1 MTDISIFHFVLLA
14 LASYRLTEVVVEDV
28 VLNRVRLKIW
38 KKFPP
43 ENEGIG
49 YLFTCTKCASIWTSA
64 LLVLMYTINQGTA
77 IVIGSILAVSAIV
90 RLLTALVDH

>member
-1 MTDISIFHFVLLA
+1 MTDISIFHFAILA
-14 LASYRLTEVVVEDV
+14 LASYRLTGVVVEDV
-28 VLNRVRLKIW
+28 ILNRVRSLIW

-49 YLFTCTKCASIWTSA
+49 YIITCVKCTSIWTSA
-64 LLVLMYTINQGTA
+64 LLVLLYTIDQGTA
-77 IVIGSILAVSAIV
+77 IVIGSILAVSAVV